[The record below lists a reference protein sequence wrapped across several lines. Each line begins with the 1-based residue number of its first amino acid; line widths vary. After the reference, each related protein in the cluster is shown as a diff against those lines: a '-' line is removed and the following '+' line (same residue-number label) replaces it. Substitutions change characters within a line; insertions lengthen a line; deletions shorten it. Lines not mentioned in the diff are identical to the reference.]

1 MPQKTKKTSRTQHKA
16 HIKRLHWQRI
26 IWFVVLAVGLVV
38 IQVIYH
44 IQQINAV
51 QVKAY
56 ATGVSIGD
64 LATLTNQQRASN
76 GKSALHLNGALNAGA
91 QAKANDMIAKNYW
104 AHVSPDGTQ
113 PWHFFTANGYNYS
126 SAGENL
132 AYGFD
137 TSAATIDGWM
147 NSPGHKANLLGPY
160 QDMGFGIASG
170 ENYQGGE
177 NTVVVAFYGT
187 PTSPPPAPV
196 AKTTPAPKAAPAPA
210 PAPAPT
216 PAPIPTPTPT
226 PAPEPIAEQPQP
238 TEETKPAETPPQQ
251 EPAQVATLT
260 TVLHGTASWA
270 TVASIGLV
278 SASSIGFAATHRE
291 LMRRTWKASKHFAL
305 VHPTLDAAVIIAIL
319 AIILASTA
327 GFIQ

>member
-1 MPQKTKKTSRTQHKA
+1 MPQKTKKTSSSQHKA
-16 HIKRLHWQRI
+16 HIKRLHKQRL
-26 IWFVVLAVGLVV
+26 IWFIVLAVGLIV
-38 IQVIYH
+38 IQIIYH
-44 IQQINAV
+44 VQQINAV
-51 QVKAY
+51 RVKAY
-56 ATGVSIGD
+56 ATSISIGD
-64 LATLTNQQRASN
+64 LAAITNQQRANN

-113 PWHFFTANGYNYS
+113 PWYFFTAYGYNYS

-170 ENYQGGE
+170 DNYQGGE
-177 NTVVVAFYGT
+177 NTVVVAFYGV
-187 PTSPPPAPV
+187 PSSPPPPPV
-196 AKTTPAPKAAPAPA
+196 AKAAPPAPKPTPA

-216 PAPIPTPTPT
+216 PAPT
-226 PAPEPIAEQPQP
+226 PAPAPTPEPVTEQPKP
-238 TEETKPAETPPQQ
+238 TEAAKPVETPPKQ
-251 EPAQVATLT
+251 EPAQVNTLA

-270 TVASIGLV
+270 TVASIGLI
-278 SASSIGFAATHRE
+278 SATSIGFAATHRE
-291 LMRRTWKASKHFAL
+291 LVRRSWSVSKHFVL
-305 VHPTLDAAVIIAIL
+305 VHPALDAAVIVATL
-319 AIILASTA
+319 AIILTSTA
-327 GFIQ
+327 GFIK